1 MFIGRVISGS
11 NNLVL
16 LDFIDVTTDISLID
30 SSIPTLIVG
39 KKRAEEIYGKERIK
53 VLDKCIEKNIYWTYA
68 KNERRAD
75 FEKDLQEFNKLVV
88 KNLFDTLKY
97 EFFNIFMEPISR
109 IKAFIQY
116 INSNRQK
123 IIFKNNNHLY
133 IYTVG
138 NKNIIGLSLF
148 DIEYCGIDKDKV
160 INKIKQNH
168 NNIVFED
175 KDFLSPRMNRL
186 LFDSNI
192 LVPYLYFLKY
202 N

>member
-53 VLDKCIEKNIYWTYA
+53 VLDKCIENNIYWTYA

-192 LVPYLYFLKY
+192 LVPYLYFLK
-202 N
+202 